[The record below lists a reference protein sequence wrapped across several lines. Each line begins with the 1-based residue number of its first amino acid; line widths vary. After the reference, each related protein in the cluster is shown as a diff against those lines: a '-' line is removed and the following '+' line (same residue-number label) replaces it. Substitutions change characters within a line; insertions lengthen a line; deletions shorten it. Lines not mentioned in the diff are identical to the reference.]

1 MQPLKYDANGRVL
14 VDAAAPI
21 VAWANGLPFTADG
34 ALAVSGDLPVVEGLL
49 PFDADARV
57 TVGEDA

>member
-34 ALAVSGDLPVVEGLL
+34 ALAVSGDLPEGVQNGV
-49 PFDADARV
+49 PFVDGKVSVD
-57 TVGEDA
+57 G